1 MPFSQKN
8 KKMNPRV
15 RISVLLISLGVITAF
30 VPLKQ
35 NKVNLLKPSEL
46 LKKSMDEQFN
56 LTVDEV
62 ARYMIRGNVD
72 FMIIDLRTPEEYKAF
87 NIPGS
92 INIPYKDLLH
102 KDYGGYLDQD
112 ELKNIF
118 YSNGD
123 IVASQAWTLC
133 AGMGY
138 KNNYVMQGGMNEW
151 YKTVME
157 SKFSGERITP
167 RENALFEVRYKARK
181 LFTEIN
187 SIPDSL
193 KMMFVEAKRKKE
205 KQLDGGCE

>member
-1 MPFSQKN
+1 
-8 KKMNPRV
+8 MNPRV
-15 RISVLLISLGVITAF
+15 KISVLLISLGVITAF
-30 VPLKQ
+30 MPLKQ
-35 NKVNLLKPSEL
+35 NKANQLNPNSLLEV
-46 LKKSMDEQFN
+46 SMHKQFN
-56 LTVDEV
+56 LSVDEV
-62 ARYMIRGNVD
+62 ARYIVRGETD
-72 FMIIDLRTPEEYKAF
+72 FMLIDLRTPEEYKAF

-102 KDYGGYLDQD
+102 KDFGGYLDQD

-138 KNNYVMQGGMNEW
+138 ENNYLMQGGMNEW

-157 SKFSGERITP
+157 SKFSGERISA

-193 KMMFVEAKRKKE
+193 KVMFVEAKRKKE